1 VNKISQIDPKNVT
14 TAYTYDV
21 RNRLEKAGT
30 RDLIYDVKGRLS
42 KVNDMAVTA
51 DKTVEYT

>member
-1 VNKISQIDPKNVT
+1 MNRACER
-14 TAYTYDV
+14 AYTYDV
-21 RNRLEKAGT
+21 RNRMEKAGT
-30 RDLIYDVKGRLS
+30 RDFIYDVKGRLS